1 MDIDKILDGLDSYF
15 ENTPKE
21 HFEKIWNDV
30 RKYEAYGPD
39 VDEFLRADESERQG
53 NVVGDAPQIH
63 HGKFYPSATYTFAGI
78 K

>member
-1 MDIDKILDGLDSYF
+1 MDIDKILNGLDSYF

-21 HFEKIWNDV
+21 HFEKIWNNV

-39 VDEFLRADESERQG
+39 VRDFLHNDETERQQ
-53 NVVGDAPQIH
+53 NAVGDASHIH
-63 HGKFYPSATYTFAGI
+63 YGKLNSSALYTFAGA